1 MKHQT
6 LIKKLRAGLKSDV
19 TGNKANSLIF
29 LHRYGFN
36 IPLTYLVT
44 VQAHE
49 RFVAEGAIVIEELK
63 KELANLPDKIYAVR
77 SSTTAEDS
85 KDFTFA
91 GQFQTLINVSGVGNI
106 LDAIIKVWDSATFL
120 TDNEYVR
127 RSGVSQL
134 ACAVIIQEMI
144 PSKLAGVSF
153 SRNPVTDQN
162 EIVIEAVEGF
172 GEELV
177 QKGVTPMRWRIKND
191 VIFEGDDHHH
201 LIHVIRQVA
210 HDTYKLKRYYGH
222 HIDIEWA
229 YDGEQLFYL
238 QLRKITARKEINIYS
253 NKMAREMLPG
263 QVKPLVWSVNI
274 QLVNSTWIDLISEI
288 TGPLKIKPDDLAKPF
303 YFQAYFNVSTLS
315 RVFSEFGLS
324 SDNLEQLMIRDD
336 GSKHSFKPGLKT
348 LKHSF
353 RIIRFLYTKLRFEK
367 RYLREYD
374 YLKSKSQHLEK
385 QMKENF
391 SLENYPEYYATLFA
405 DCKRITYL
413 NIVIPMLMT
422 ISHKKLKK
430 RLKRIS
436 LDYNNLDF
444 GPDFPLL
451 AVYSPSDAM
460 QKIKDEIEALP
471 AHIREKILSLED
483 LRKHKEADHITERID
498 SFINDFGHFS
508 ESGNDLS
515 YPKWKEDPEMV
526 FKMITDYST
535 PEKNADHYSLSEMKN
550 TGIKTSPS
558 LMRLYMKAGRF
569 KVYREQISSLYIFG
583 YGLFRLIF
591 LKLGIDFASRG
602 IINSENDIFYLS
614 KEEVDG
620 IINKFDTSSPVNYR
634 ELIMSRK
641 NEMDQTKDIPLP
653 PVIYGE
659 EAPLP
664 DKGNMRNKSGTGT
677 SPGTFTGTTRVV
689 RRTEDFS
696 SVVNG
701 EVLLIPFSDV
711 SWTSVLV
718 NAGAIVSETGGMLS
732 HSSIIAREMGIPSL
746 ASVANACAVG
756 SGKRVTVNG
765 SNGLLTI
772 HDDD

>member
-44 VQAHE
+44 VQAHK
-49 RFVAEGAIVIEELK
+49 RFLAEGAIVIEELK

-91 GQFQTLINVSGVGNI
+91 GQFQTLINVSGAGNM
-106 LDAIIKVWDSATFL
+106 LDAVIKVWDSATFL

-127 RSGVSQL
+127 RSGVSEL
-134 ACAVIIQEMI
+134 ACAVMVQEMI

-172 GEELV
+172 GEDLV

-191 VIFEGDDHHH
+191 LIFEGDDHHP
-201 LIHVIRQVA
+201 LIDVIRQVA
-210 HDTYKLKRYYGH
+210 RDTNKLKRYYGH
-222 HIDIEWA
+222 HIDIEWV
-229 YDGEQLFYL
+229 YDGAQLFYL
-238 QLRKITARKEINIYS
+238 QLRRITARKEINIYS
-253 NKMAREMLPG
+253 NKLAREMLPG

-274 QLVNSTWIDLISEI
+274 QMVNSTWIDLISEI
-288 TGPLKIKPDDLAKPF
+288 TGPLEIKPDDLAKPF
-303 YFQAYFNVSTLS
+303 YYQAYFNVSTLS
-315 RVFSEFGLS
+315 KVFSEFGLS

-336 GSKHSFKPGLKT
+336 GNKHTFKPGIRT

-353 RIIRFLYTKLRFEK
+353 RIIRFLYTKFSFEK

-374 YLKSKSQHLEK
+374 HLKSKFQELEK
-385 QMKENF
+385 ELRISF
-391 SLENYPEYYATLFA
+391 SIDNYPEHYATLFA

-422 ISHKKLKK
+422 ISHKRFKK
-430 RLKRIS
+430 RLKRIN

-451 AVYSPSDAM
+451 AAYSPSEAM

-471 AHIREKILSLED
+471 APVRAKVLSLED
-483 LRKHKEADHITERID
+483 IRKIKEAEQVTKIID
-498 SFINDFGHFS
+498 SFIHDFGHFS

-526 FKMITDYST
+526 FKMITDYSS
-535 PEKNADHYSLSEMKN
+535 PEKNADHFSLSEMKK
-550 TGIKTSPS
+550 TGIKIPPS
-558 LMRLYMKAGRF
+558 LGRLYRKAGRF
-569 KVYREQISSLYIFG
+569 KVYREQTSSLFIFG

-591 LKLGIDFASRG
+591 LKLGKDFSSRG
-602 IINSENDIFYLS
+602 IIDAESDIFYLS
-614 KEEVDG
+614 KEEVDD

-634 ELIMSRK
+634 ELVKSRK
-641 NEMDQTKDIPLP
+641 NEMEQTKDIPLP

-677 SPGTFTGTTRVV
+677 SPGTYTGTTRVV

-701 EVLLIPFSDV
+701 DVLLIPFSDV

-765 SNGLLTI
+765 SNGLLSI

>member
-460 QKIKDEIEALP
+460 QKIKDEI
-471 AHIREKILSLED
+471 LSLEG